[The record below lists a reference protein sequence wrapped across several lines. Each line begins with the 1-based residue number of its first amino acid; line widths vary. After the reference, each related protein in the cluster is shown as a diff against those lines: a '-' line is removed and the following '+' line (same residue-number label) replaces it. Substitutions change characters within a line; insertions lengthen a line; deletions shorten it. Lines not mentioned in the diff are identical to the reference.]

1 LSSDTELVEGGQ
13 LLAMYVDPAIGGV
26 DAFDIIV
33 FIVVVIA
40 IWCAIKILD

>member
-1 LSSDTELVEGGQ
+1 MLRVS
-13 LLAMYVDPAIGGV
+13 VDV